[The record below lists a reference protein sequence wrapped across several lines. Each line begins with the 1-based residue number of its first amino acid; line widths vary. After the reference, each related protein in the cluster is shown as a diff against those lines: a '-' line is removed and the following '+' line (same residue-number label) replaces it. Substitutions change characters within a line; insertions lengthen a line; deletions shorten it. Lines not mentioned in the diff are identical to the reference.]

1 MNVILIGGR
10 KSKSRTQFEF
20 SLNNSKNDDPFY
32 SQSNIEYLEKVTS
45 EIDSG
50 VAKLEEHQL
59 IEI

>member
-1 MNVILIGGR
+1 MNAVLSYER
-10 KSKSRTQFEF
+10 KRKINTPFEF
-20 SLNNSKNDDPFY
+20 SLNNEEKFY

-50 VAKLEEHQL
+50 VAKLEEHEL